1 MGIIDF
7 VKGGVQKMMILR
19 PDTQKDKVVFKHP
32 DQTFPFW
39 SQLTVDSDE
48 VCLFFKDGQYKGVL
62 GPGRHSLDTQNIPF
76 LGILVDKF
84 TGGNVFVSELFFVT
98 TSPMYGQG
106 FGGPIGSMRDP
117 ELDIRVNPRVFGTYS
132 FRVVD
137 PVKFVIEFWRQKA
150 GDSEAALGWVR
161 DQLVMGVKSTLTR
174 LLRSGEL
181 TMMDLGTAGPDVAKA
196 IVQSCPDLA
205 NIGVQ
210 VLEIAKLNI
219 NLSDEDQARIDE
231 FQDQI
236 VQAKLEARKAK
247 IGIDRAAAEAQ
258 ARQFAMDQEFL
269 NRARYVNQLDMSR
282 YQQYAAAEATMG
294 LGQGLAQGGD
304 GAQAGVMGAQMAAG
318 MGLGAGLGMGGHPP
332 PGYGYPPPGAYPQG
346 YPPGNYP
353 QGYAPPGAYPP
364 GYPPPGAY
372 PPGYPQPSSPM
383 GYGPPGPNPATPGGA
398 GMPQY
403 SAQSSAGGTSPVPG
417 PSAGTAPCPKC
428 GTVSLGRFCSNCG
441 SQMT

>member
-19 PDTQKDKVVFKHP
+19 PDSQKDKVVFKHP

-48 VCLFFKDGQYKGVL
+48 VCLFFKDGQYRGVL
-62 GPGRHSLDTQNIPF
+62 GPGRHTLDTQNIPF

-98 TSPMYGQG
+98 TSPIYGQG

-132 FRVVD
+132 FRIVD
-137 PVKFVIEFWRQKA
+137 PVRFVIEFWRQRA
-150 GDSEAALGWVR
+150 GDPESALQWVR

-174 LLRSGEL
+174 LLRSAEL
-181 TMMDLGTAGPDVAKA
+181 TMMDLGSAGPDVARA

-219 NLSDEDQARIDE
+219 NLSEEDQARIDQ

-236 VQAKLEARKAK
+236 VQAKLDARKAK
-247 IGIDRAAAEAQ
+247 ISIDRASAEAQ
-258 ARQFAMDQEFL
+258 ARQFALDQDFA
-269 NRARYVNQLDMSR
+269 NRARYMNQLDMAR

-294 LGQGLAQGGD
+294 LGQGLAQGGGE
-304 GAQAGVMGAQMAAG
+304 GAPGLVGAQMAAG
-318 MGLGAGLGMGGHPP
+318 MGLGAGMMMGQQQVPPMHGHGQVGYQQPYPIAMPP
-332 PGYGYPPPGAYPQG
+332 QAPYPMPQSPHYPQAGWGPGAGAPAG
-346 YPPGNYP
+346 
-353 QGYAPPGAYPP
+353 APP
-364 GYPPPGAY
+364 
-372 PPGYPQPSSPM
+372 QP
-383 GYGPPGPNPATPGGA
+383 AQAAVA
-398 GMPQY
+398 GNSM
-403 SAQSSAGGTSPVPG
+403 
-417 PSAGTAPCPKC
+417 CPKC
-428 GTVSLGRFCSNCG
+428 GTASPGRFCSNCG
-441 SQMT
+441 TQLM

>member
-19 PDTQKDKVVFKHP
+19 PDAQKDKVVYKHP

-48 VCLFFKDGQYKGVL
+48 VCLFFKDGQYRGVL

-98 TSPMYGQG
+98 TSPVFGQG

-117 ELDIRVNPRVFGTYS
+117 ELDIRVNPRVFGTYA
-132 FRVVD
+132 FRITD
-137 PVKFVIEFWRQKA
+137 PVRFVIEFWRQRA
-150 GDSEAALGWVR
+150 GDPESALQWVR

-174 LLRSGEL
+174 MLRSAEL
-181 TMMDLGTAGPDVAKA
+181 TMMDLGTAGPDVARA
-196 IVQSCPDLA
+196 VVQSCPDLA

-210 VLEIAKLNI
+210 ILEIAKLNI

-236 VQAKLEARKAK
+236 VQAKLDARKAK
-247 IGIDRAAAEAQ
+247 ISVDRAAAEAQ
-258 ARQFAMDQEFL
+258 ARQFALDQDFT
-269 NRARYVNQLDMSR
+269 NRARYMNQLDMSR

-294 LGQGLAQGGD
+294 LGQGLAQGGE

-318 MGLGAGLGMGGHPP
+318 MGLGAGMGMMAHPP
-332 PGYGYPPPGAYPQG
+332 MQQQVPPGYPQG
-346 YPPGNYP
+346 YPPGYP
-353 QGYAPPGAYPP
+353 
-364 GYPPPGAY
+364 
-372 PPGYPQPSSPM
+372 M
-383 GYGPPGPNPATPGGA
+383 
-398 GMPQY
+398 GMPQQGY
-403 SAQSSAGGTSPVPG
+403 PMQPGAVPYAAPNPPAGWGPQAMPQPGMPQPGFPVQAGSSG
-417 PSAGTAPCPKC
+417 PAPSGSPCPKC
-428 GTVSLGRFCSNCG
+428 GTTSPGRFCSNCG
-441 SQMT
+441 TQLG